1 MCICVCNII
10 KPHCILL
17 MYQDIEKLVP
27 KPSFIRKR
35 YFLQNQHTTR
45 NKMSGCND
53 RYNYNKVKF
62 YFTNIFLKLHKE
74 RMQETFYIV
83 KMLGPHDKIDGC
95 NSLEYKYIYDKH
107 GNLGICLIYKT
118 PNDEYNDEY
127 EYESEYNH
135 TENKDT
141 ESNHTESNHTKDTK
155 YIGLETYQ
163 LHNNY
168 NYDTCGDVCNSDADT
183 ELIDYTYEGNY
194 ESNRDLDSISNADTE
209 EMDGISNADTEEMD
223 SISNINKDTEEIV
236 CETSSSIY
244 KSDSHVNDDYINK
257 MFDKLLDYN

>member
-1 MCICVCNII
+1 
-10 KPHCILL
+10 

-35 YFLQNQHTTR
+35 SFLQNQHTTR

-62 YFTNIFLKLHKE
+62 YFTNIFLKLHKK
-74 RMQETFYIV
+74 RMQESFYII
-83 KMLGPHDKIDGC
+83 KMLSPHDKIDGC
-95 NSLEYKYIYDKH
+95 NSLEYKYIYDKD

-118 PNDEYNDEY
+118 PDDEYNDEY
-127 EYESEYNH
+127 EYEYNH
-135 TENKDT
+135 TKNNHIENKDT
-141 ESNHTESNHTKDTK
+141 ENKNTEHHHAESNHTKDTK
-155 YIGLETYQ
+155 YIELETYQ

-168 NYDTCGDVCNSDADT
+168 NYDTCGDTCGDACDSDADT

-194 ESNRDLDSISNADTE
+194 ESNRDLDSISNT
-209 EMDGISNADTEEMD
+209 DTEEMD
-223 SISNINKDTEEIV
+223 SISNINDDTEEIV
-236 CETSSSIY
+236 CEISSSSIY

>member
-35 YFLQNQHTTR
+35 SFLQIQHTTR
-45 NKMSGCND
+45 NKMHGCND
-53 RYNYNKVKF
+53 RYDYNKVKF

-74 RMQETFYIV
+74 RMQESFYII
-83 KMLGPHDKIDGC
+83 KMLRPHDKIDGC
-95 NSLEYKYIYDKH
+95 NALEYKYIYDKH

-118 PNDEYNDEY
+118 PDDEYDDEY
-127 EYESEYNH
+127 DDDSEYNH
-135 TENKDT
+135 TKNIHIESNDT
-141 ESNHTESNHTKDTK
+141 EYNHAESNHTEDTK
-155 YIGLETYQ
+155 YIELETYQ
-163 LHNNY
+163 LHNNHSH
-168 NYDTCGDVCNSDADT
+168 DTCGDVCDSDADT

-194 ESNRDLDSISNADTE
+194 ESNKDLDSV
-209 EMDGISNADTEEMD
+209 SNADTEEMD
-223 SISNINKDTEEIV
+223 SISSINDDTEEIV
-236 CETSSSIY
+236 CEISSSIY